1 MIIQDAI
8 FPNEVVSKSIPS
20 LTEKAVVSEPKTD
33 EIPKEDKTPVEVK
46 SETKTVKKAVKKT
59 TKKTTTKKR

>member
-8 FPNEVVSKSIPS
+8 FPKEVVKAISDAV
-20 LTEKAVVSEPKTD
+20 EKAAVSEPKTD
-33 EIPKEDKTPVEVK
+33 EIPKEDKTPVETK
-46 SETKTVKKAVKKT
+46 SEVKVVKKPAKKP